1 MNTHKNARL
10 TYLRRLE
17 MVQDLTGGG
26 LSASEA
32 AVKHGVSAVT
42 ARKWLGRYLVGGAA
56 GLVDKSS
63 RPEKS
68 PRAIEPHVALAIV
81 ELRRKLFLQARI
93 ASYMGVSK
101 ATVSRVLRRAGLS
114 RLSDLAPQEPVQRYE
129 RDTPGELLH
138 IDIKKLGRF
147 DQVGHRITGNRDR
160 TQRAKRLGAD
170 FVFVAV
176 DDHSRAAFTQIY
188 SDERSH
194 SAEAF
199 LRAAVAQFSRWGVP
213 VQRVLTDNGMAF
225 RSRLFANACL
235 ELGVAQKFT
244 RGYRPQTNGK
254 AERFIQSALREWAY
268 GRAYDNS
275 DQRQQALPAWT
286 HFYNWHRPHHGIKL
300 MPPVS
305 RLSMSRKN
313 LLTLHS

>member
-17 MVQDLTGGG
+17 MAQDLTERG

-32 AVKHGVSAVT
+32 GAKHGVSAVT
-42 ARKWLGRYLVGGAA
+42 ARKWLGRYLADGAA
-56 GLVDKSS
+56 GLLDKSS
-63 RPEKS
+63 RPQRS

-81 ELRRKLFLQARI
+81 ELRRKLMLQARI

-114 RLSDLAPQEPVQRYE
+114 RLSDLGPQEPVQRYE
-129 RDTPGELLH
+129 REHPGELLH

-147 DQVGHRITGNRDR
+147 DKVGHRITGDR
-160 TQRAKRLGAD
+160 AQRGREIGWE

-176 DDHSRAAFTQIY
+176 DDHSRIAFTQVHP
-188 SDERSH
+188 DESRH
-194 SAEAF
+194 SAQAF
-199 LRAAVAQFSRWGVP
+199 VRAAAAYFATLGVP
-213 VQRVLTDNGMAF
+213 IQRVLTDNGMAF
-225 RSRLFANACL
+225 RSAAFSEACL
-235 ELGVAQKFT
+235 ELGITQKFT
-244 RGYRPQTNGK
+244 RAYRPQTNGK

-268 GRAYDNS
+268 GRIYETS
-275 DQRQQALPAWT
+275 DQRRSALPVWN
-286 HFYNWHRPHHGIKL
+286 HFYNWHRPHHGINRASP
-300 MPPVS
+300 MS
-305 RLSMSRKN
+305 RLSIPRKN

>member
-17 MVQDLTGGG
+17 MVQDITDGG

-32 AVKHGVSAVT
+32 AAKQGVSAVT
-42 ARKWLGRYLVGGAA
+42 ARKWLGRYLVDGAA
-56 GLVDKSS
+56 GLLDKSS

-68 PRAIEPHVALAIV
+68 PRAIAPSVAMTIV
-81 ELRRKLFLQARI
+81 ELRRKLFLQAHI

-114 RLSDLAPQEPVQRYE
+114 RLSDLRPDEPVQRYE
-129 RDTPGELLH
+129 RDHPGELLH

-147 DQVGHRITGNRDR
+147 DKVGHRITGDR
-160 TQRAKRLGAD
+160 RQRARQIGWD
-170 FVFVAV
+170 YVFVAV
-176 DDHSRAAFTQIY
+176 DDHSRVAFTEIY
-188 SDERSH
+188 PDESRH

-199 LRAAVAQFSRWGVP
+199 VRAAVGHFKRCGVP
-213 VQRVLTDNGMAF
+213 VQRVLTDNGMSF
-225 RSRLFANACL
+225 RSALFSEACL
-235 ELGVAQKFT
+235 ELGITQKFT
-244 RGYRPQTNGK
+244 RAYRPQTNGK

-268 GRAYDNS
+268 GRMYENS
-275 DQRQQALPAWT
+275 DQRRQALPAWT
-286 HFYNWHRPHHGIKL
+286 HFYNWHRPHHGINL
-300 MPPVS
+300 VPPIS
-305 RLSMSRKN
+305 RLSVPRKN

>member
-17 MVQDLTGGG
+17 LVQDITEGG

-32 AVKHGVSAVT
+32 AAKQGVSAVT
-42 ARKWLGRYLVGGAA
+42 ARKWLGRYLADGAA
-56 GLVDKSS
+56 GLLDKSS

-68 PRAIEPHVALAIV
+68 PRAIAPSVALTIV
-81 ELRRKLFLQARI
+81 ELRRKLFLQAHI

-114 RLSDLAPQEPVQRYE
+114 RLSNLRPDEPVQRYE
-129 RDTPGELLH
+129 REHPGELLH

-147 DQVGHRITGNRDR
+147 DKVGHRITGDR
-160 TQRAKRLGAD
+160 RQRARQIGWD
-170 FVFVAV
+170 YVFVAV
-176 DDHSRAAFTQIY
+176 DDHSRVAFTQVHP
-188 SDERSH
+188 DESRY

-199 LRAAVAQFSRWGVP
+199 LRAAVNHFKRWNVP
-213 VQRVLTDNGMAF
+213 VQRVMTDNGMSF
-225 RSRLFANACL
+225 RSGLFAQACL
-235 ELGVAQKFT
+235 ELGITQKFT
-244 RGYRPQTNGK
+244 RAYRPQTNGK

-268 GRAYDNS
+268 GRIYENS
-275 DQRQQALPAWT
+275 EQRCQALPAWT
-286 HFYNWHRPHHGIKL
+286 HFYNWHRPHHGIDL

-305 RLSMSRKN
+305 RLSVPRKN
-313 LLTLHS
+313 LLTLHI